1 MTDTLQYRFDQAVAR
16 SQSLPKQPPA
26 VLLDLYG
33 LFKQATSGDAT
44 GKRPGPLDLK
54 GRAKFDAWAARQGLA
69 PAAAQEAYVALVDKL
84 AGPA

>member
-1 MTDTLQYRFDQAVAR
+1 MADTLQHRFDQAVAR

-33 LFKQATSGDAT
+33 LFKQATAGDVT
-44 GKRPGPLDLK
+44 GKQPGALDFK
-54 GRAKFDAWAARQGLA
+54 GRAKFDAWASRRGLPA
-69 PAAAQEAYVALVDKL
+69 AAAQEAYVALVDKL